1 MPLVMVDTN
10 IAVRATL
17 PIPGG
22 VARKL
27 WVIFAYGAA
36 TYRAEHLALDLEELA
51 AEQVREGGVVRAHE
65 AQIAEARGEVARLEE
80 LLPVGT
86 PSDWVLAGS
95 SAAWD
100 EYERIARERAAN
112 LKRKITPAIAEKL
125 MRRYQSVCVVAPK
138 PAYASDVPKLTLDT
152 DDDLLVFDAL
162 RTDVDIFISDD
173 AHVVP
178 VEDDGCKEYEQGGRR
193 LQAMR
198 FQYFLDH
205 YCESI
210 DWDAIDGGW
219 I

>member
-10 IAVRATL
+10 IAIRATL

-36 TYRAEHLALDLEELA
+36 SYRAEHLALDLGELA

-65 AQIAEARGEVARLEE
+65 AQIEKAEAEVARLEE

-86 PSDWVLAGS
+86 PSDWLLAGS
-95 SAAWD
+95 AAAWD

-112 LKRKITPAIAEKL
+112 LKRKITPAIAEML
-125 MRRYQSVCVVAPK
+125 LRRYQSACVDAPK
-138 PAYASDVPKLTLDT
+138 PAYVVAPQLTADP
-152 DDDLLVFDAL
+152 DDDLLVFDAMRVGADIFL
-162 RTDVDIFISDD
+162 SDDTDV
-173 AHVVP
+173 VP
-178 VEDDGCKEYEQGGRR
+178 DEADGSKEYEHGEDRV
-193 LQAMR
+193 QAMR

-205 YCESI
+205 YLDAI
-210 DWDAIDGGW
+210 DWDQIDGAW